1 MPQLNNAVLKDGATT
16 PANHTFT
23 PDNISGGVAT
33 LIESTG
39 VPIGDKRLTVSL
51 VQTSAGRRKVTMKL
65 TIPVVQDATVNG
77 VTRPTVV
84 RTAYADLTFSYD
96 GSSSL
101 QERKDT
107 RAYIVSALADAMLL
121 QVNDSLSALY

>member
-107 RAYIVSALADAMLL
+107 RAYIVSALADTMFFR
-121 QVNDSLSALY
+121 